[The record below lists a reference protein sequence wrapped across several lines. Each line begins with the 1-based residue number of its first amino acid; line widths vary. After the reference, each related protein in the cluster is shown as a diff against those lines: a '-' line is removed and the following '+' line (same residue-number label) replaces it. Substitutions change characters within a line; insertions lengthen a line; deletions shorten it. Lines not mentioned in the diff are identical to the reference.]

1 MREKNLF
8 SAGAAKGD
16 ITPEENLFPLPFFGP
31 IKINRIDS
39 RLHVRALALGDG
51 ERKSLL
57 ITVDLTMILFME
69 ELLKNISEE
78 TGIPKEY
85 IFVAATHTHEAP
97 IVGMEAFAGT
107 DLSTDDDEE
116 KKKIAI
122 WAPEMKKVI
131 VETAKQA
138 ISNMKPAKLG
148 YGTGKSYINVNRDAL
163 LENGKSELGN
173 NYERPSDK
181 TLHVVRIED
190 LDGKVIAWIIN
201 YAVHAV
207 AMNGCLID
215 GCIGINS
222 DIPGNTADAL
232 EEKQPDAV
240 ALWTSGAAG
249 DQNPRNMT
257 NYGNQMVNGELKYCN
272 IGETGY
278 LVLDALVKE
287 HVRDILAVDAKIECK
302 EKQAG
307 LYGAEKIVKCPL
319 KDMPDQFLPYVLRI
333 FMIGD
338 LAFEGVSAEVV
349 TSIGK
354 AACEV
359 SPYRK
364 TMMITHALG
373 YCGYVADEWEYE
385 HEAFE
390 VGNSPVAKGT
400 AQPLFEEGFQELFR
414 GERNR

>member
-1 MREKNLF
+1 MNEKNLF

-16 ITPEENLFPLPFFGP
+16 ITPDESLLPLPFFGP
-31 IKINRIDS
+31 IKINRVDS
-39 RLHVRALALGDG
+39 RLHVRALALCDG

-57 ITVDLTMILFME
+57 VTVDLTMILFME
-69 ELLKNISEE
+69 ELLKKISAE

-85 IFVAATHTHEAP
+85 IFIAATHTHEAP
-97 IVGMEAFAGT
+97 IVGMEAFTGT
-107 DLSTDDDEE
+107 DLSTDSDEE
-116 KKKIAI
+116 KKKIAV
-122 WAPEMKKVI
+122 WAGKLRNTI
-131 VETAKQA
+131 VETTKQA
-138 ISNMKPAKLG
+138 VSAMKPAKLG

-190 LDGKVIAWIIN
+190 LEGKTIAWVIN

-222 DIPGNTADAL
+222 DIPGNTAEAL
-232 EEKQPDAV
+232 EENEQGAV

-257 NYGNQMVNGELKYCN
+257 NYGYQMVDGEMKYCN

-287 HVRDILAVDAKIECK
+287 HVRDILAVDKKITCTER
-302 EKQAG
+302 QAG
-307 LYGAEKIVKCPL
+307 LFGAEKIVMCPL
-319 KDMPDQFLPYVLRI
+319 KDQEGQFLPYVLRI

-338 LAFEGVSAEVV
+338 LALEGVSAEVV

-354 AACEV
+354 VACEV
-359 SPYRK
+359 SPYKK

-390 VGNSPVAKGT
+390 VGNSPVGKGV
-400 AQPLFEEGFQELFR
+400 AQPLFEEAFKELFR
-414 GERNR
+414 MERNR

>member
-1 MREKNLF
+1 MNDKNLL

-16 ITPEENLFPLPFFGP
+16 ITPEENLLPLPFFGP

-57 ITVDLTMILFME
+57 ITIDLTMILFME
-69 ELLKNISEE
+69 ELLKKISEE

-85 IFVAATHTHEAP
+85 IFIAATHTHEAP
-97 IVGMEAFAGT
+97 IVGMDVFT
-107 DLSTDDDEE
+107 DADPSEKKDED
-116 KKKIAI
+116 KKKIAA
-122 WAPEMKKVI
+122 WAGEMRDII

-138 ISNMKPAKLG
+138 VSAMKPAKLG

-163 LENGKSELGN
+163 LENGKSEIGS

-181 TLHVVRIED
+181 TLHVIRIED
-190 LDGKVIAWIIN
+190 LEGKTIAWIIN

-232 EEKQPDAV
+232 EEKEQGAV

-257 NYGNQMVNGELKYCN
+257 NYGYQMVDGEMKYCN

-278 LVLDALVKE
+278 LVMDALVKE
-287 HVRDILAVDAKIECK
+287 HVRDILAVNGKITCTER
-302 EKQAG
+302 QAG
-307 LYGAEKIVKCPL
+307 LYGAEKIVMCPL
-319 KDMPDQFLPYVLRI
+319 KDHAEQSLPYVLRI

-338 LAFEGVSAEVV
+338 LALEGVSAEVV

-354 AACEV
+354 AICEV
-359 SPYRK
+359 SPYKK

-390 VGNSPVAKGT
+390 VGNSPVAKGVV
-400 AQPLFEEGFQELFR
+400 QPLFEEGFEELFR
-414 GERNR
+414 TERNR